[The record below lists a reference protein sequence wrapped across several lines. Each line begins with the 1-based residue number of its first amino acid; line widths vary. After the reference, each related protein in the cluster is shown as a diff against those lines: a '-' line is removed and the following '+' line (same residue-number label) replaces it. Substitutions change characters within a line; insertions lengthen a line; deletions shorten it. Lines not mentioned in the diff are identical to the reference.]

1 MHLIARHHGE
11 IARAR
16 RLARAPPGRL
26 ATEPV
31 VPLVGVLDAATP
43 IAATELA
50 GAHKDLFRIS
60 RCDDPI
66 GWRER
71 WISPILCP
79 GFL

>member
-1 MHLIARHHGE
+1 
-11 IARAR
+11 
-16 RLARAPPGRL
+16 
-26 ATEPV
+26 
-31 VPLVGVLDAATP
+31 VPLAGVLDAATP